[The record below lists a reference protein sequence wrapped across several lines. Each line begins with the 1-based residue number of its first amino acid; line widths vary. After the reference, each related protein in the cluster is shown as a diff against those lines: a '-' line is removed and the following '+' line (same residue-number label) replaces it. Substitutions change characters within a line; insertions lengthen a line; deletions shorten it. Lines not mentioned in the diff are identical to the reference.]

1 MVLKVPRADTL
12 TATLAA
18 CRSQFTTV
26 GLFSLVVNLLQL
38 TVSLYMMQVFDR
50 VLATRSTDTLLW
62 LTVVAVS
69 AVGVLALLEGVRSQV
84 MQRVAMWV
92 EGRVAPEG
100 FARAL
105 EATLRGR
112 PYRMEALR
120 DLAICRNWLSGQGS
134 LTLYD
139 VPWVPVYLGVVF
151 LLHPILGWVATAGAV
166 ILFILALT
174 SELAT
179 SGPLRQAGTASMAAQ
194 KRADAIA
201 RNAEAA
207 DAMGMLPAL
216 LRIWRA
222 AASQAVPLQ
231 EKAADRAAL
240 LMAATKFVRLAV
252 QIGVLGLG
260 AYLTL
265 NQEMTAGAAIA
276 GSIIM
281 GRALAPVEQLIG
293 GWKSLVQARQ
303 AYRRLRTFLAMP
315 RLRGEAEPL
324 PAPVGRLTA
333 ERLTFGL
340 PGQTVP
346 LVKGVSF
353 TLEPGESLGII
364 GPSGSGKTTLLRLLV
379 GTLAPIAGSARLD
392 GADLSTWPREDLGRH
407 IGYLPQDVELFEGTV
422 FRNIARLQPDA
433 PPEAVHHAARLAGC
447 QEAILRMPQG
457 FETEI
462 TDGGAPLSGGQR
474 QMVGLA
480 RALYGSPRLIVL
492 DEPDSSLDGD
502 AEARLIEGLAALKA
516 AGNTVV
522 LVSHRPSLIQGVDK
536 VLVMRDGAAELFGP
550 RADVLARL
558 RTPRPVQGP
567 RPGPGPT
574 LPGVAA

>member
-1 MVLKVPRADTL
+1 MVLKVPKADAL
-12 TATLAA
+12 SSTLAA
-18 CRSQFTTV
+18 CRSQFTVV
-26 GLFSLVVNLLQL
+26 GVFSLVVNLLQL

-62 LTVVAVS
+62 LTLVAIS
-69 AVGVLALLEGVRSQV
+69 AIGVLALLEGVRSQV
-84 MQRVAMWV
+84 MQRVAVWV

-105 EATLRGR
+105 EATLRDR

-120 DLAICRNWLSGQGS
+120 DLAVCRNWLSGPGA

-151 LLHPILGWVATAGAV
+151 LLHPMLGWIATGGAV
-166 ILFILALT
+166 ILFALALA

-179 SGPLRQAGTASMAAQ
+179 SAPLRQAGTAAMAAQ

-216 LRIWRA
+216 LRIWRSA
-222 AASQAVPLQ
+222 VSQAVPLQ
-231 EKAADRAAL
+231 EKAADRAAM
-240 LMAATKFVRLAV
+240 LMSATKFVRLAV
-252 QIGVLGLG
+252 QIAVLGIG
-260 AYLTL
+260 AWLTL
-265 NQEMTAGAAIA
+265 KQEMTSGAAIA

-293 GWKSLVQARQ
+293 GWKNLVQARQ
-303 AYRRLRTFLAMP
+303 ALRRLRAFLSMP
-315 RLRGEAEPL
+315 RLRPDAEPL
-324 PAPVGRLTA
+324 PAPQGRLTA

-340 PGQTVP
+340 PGQMTP

-353 TLEPGESLGII
+353 SLEPGESLGII

-379 GTLAPIAGSARLD
+379 GTLTPIAGSARLD

-407 IGYLPQDVELFEGTV
+407 IGYLPQDVELFEGSV

-433 PPEAVHHAARLAGC
+433 PPEAVHRAARLAGC
-447 QEAILRMPQG
+447 QEAILRLPQG

-480 RALYGSPRLIVL
+480 RALYGFPRLIIL

-502 AEARLIEGLAALKA
+502 AEARLLEGLAALKA
-516 AGNTVV
+516 AGSTVV

-550 RADVLARL
+550 RAEVLARL
-558 RTPRPVQGP
+558 RAPRPVQAP
-567 RPGPGPT
+567 RPGPS

>member
-1 MVLKVPRADTL
+1 MALKVPRADAL

-18 CRSQFTTV
+18 CRSQFTIV
-26 GLFSLVVNLLQL
+26 GVFSLVVNLLQL

-62 LTVVAVS
+62 LTVVAIS
-69 AVGVLALLEGVRSQV
+69 SVGVLALLEGVRSQV
-84 MQRVAMWV
+84 MQRVAIWV

-105 EATLRGR
+105 EATLRDR

-151 LLHPILGWVATAGAV
+151 LLHPMLGWVATAGAA
-166 ILFILALT
+166 IIFALALT
-174 SELAT
+174 SEFAT
-179 SGPLRQAGTASMAAQ
+179 SAPLRQAGTASMAAQ

-216 LRIWRA
+216 LRIWRGAVSEA
-222 AASQAVPLQ
+222 APLQ
-231 EKAADRAAL
+231 EKAANRAAL

-252 QIGVLGLG
+252 QIAVLGLG
-260 AYLTL
+260 AWLTL
-265 NQEMTAGAAIA
+265 KQEMTSGAAIA

-340 PGQTVP
+340 PGHNVP
-346 LVKGVSF
+346 LVKGVTF
-353 TLEPGESLGII
+353 ALEPGESLGII

-433 PPEAVHHAARLAGC
+433 PPEAVHRAARLAGC

-480 RALYGSPRLIVL
+480 RALYGFPRLVIL

-502 AEARLIEGLAALKA
+502 AEARLIEGLAALKE
-516 AGNTVV
+516 AGSTVV

-558 RTPRPVQGP
+558 RAPRPVKGA
-567 RPGPGPT
+567 RPGPS